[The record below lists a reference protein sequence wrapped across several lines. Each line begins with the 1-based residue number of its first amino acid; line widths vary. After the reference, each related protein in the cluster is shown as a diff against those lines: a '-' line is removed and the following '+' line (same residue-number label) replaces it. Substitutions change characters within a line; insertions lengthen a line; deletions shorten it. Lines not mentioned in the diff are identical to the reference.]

1 MPIRDRL
8 LALTVAMLWGVNFLA
23 IDVGLRHFPPL
34 LFAALRFAVIA
45 VPTVLFVP
53 RPAVQARWVLG
64 YGLGFGTA
72 QFGLLFTAIHVGM
85 PAGLASLVL
94 QASAPF
100 TVLLGVLVLRE
111 RPSGIQL
118 AGITLAIGGM
128 AVILLHRAEVAA
140 ALPVV
145 LTLAGALGWALGN
158 LCSRQALSP
167 TSHSRPEGRPGQDDP
182 MRLTLWMSV
191 VPPVPLA
198 ALSVTFEGPRAGLH
212 AVSTLDTPTGW
223 AALAALAYIVVPATV
238 MASGIW
244 TTLMRRHPAGMV
256 APFSLLVPVVGMS
269 TSRLV
274 LDERYALVELAAAVV
289 IITGV
294 LLGSHR
300 PSRSTRP
307 GPDLSTH
314 DTAKERARAD

>member
-1 MPIRDRL
+1 M
-8 LALTVAMLWGVNFLA
+8 
-23 IDVGLRHFPPL
+23 RHFPPL

-45 VPTVLFVP
+45 VPTLLLVP
-53 RPAVQARWVLG
+53 RPGVPARWVLG

-111 RPSGIQL
+111 RPSGVQL

-167 TSHSRPEGRPGQDDP
+167 TSHSRPEGRPGQDAP

-212 AVSTLDTPTGW
+212 AMTTLDISTGW
-223 AALAALAYIVVPATV
+223 PHWPRWPTSWCWPPWWPR
-238 MASGIW
+238 ASG
-244 TTLMRRHPAGMV
+244 P
-256 APFSLLVPVVGMS
+256 P
-269 TSRLV
+269 
-274 LDERYALVELAAAVV
+274 
-289 IITGV
+289 
-294 LLGSHR
+294 
-300 PSRSTRP
+300 
-307 GPDLSTH
+307 
-314 DTAKERARAD
+314 